1 MVEFFECF
9 NLILNW
15 FFIISENVFSVSAKI
30 VGKRMGYEGQR
41 SLIINEGIYNSFGRL
56 LVDPD
61 YNITAVKSLSTAT
74 KNGRSQVVDI
84 FGSSGDDMD
93 VIVQDFQLDHDVD
106 ENDWLFF
113 PKMGAFSL
121 GLAVETTSVKLPAK
135 FGKFWLLCTETP
147 DTIDDAIEFHPDL
160 RLDVTIPDESYEV
173 IFLDLECSKEQYCL
187 DLFEELPDHQLW
199 EDFFNA
205 NR

>member
-1 MVEFFECF
+1 MFT
-9 NLILNW
+9 L
-15 FFIISENVFSVSAKI
+15 SAKI
-30 VGKRMGYEGQR
+30 VGKRIGYEGQR

-61 YNITAVKSLSTAT
+61 YNISAVKSLTSAN
-74 KNGRSQVVDI
+74 NGRNQTVDI

-93 VIVQDFQLDHDVD
+93 IIVQDFQLDHDVD

-121 GLAVETTSVKLPAK
+121 GLSSETTSLKLPAK
-135 FGKFWLLCTETP
+135 FGNFWLFCTEAP
-147 DTIDDAIEFHPDL
+147 DMIDDAMEFHRDL
-160 RLDVTIPDESYEV
+160 RLDITIPDESYEV
-173 IFLDLECSKEQYCL
+173 IFLDLEGSKEQYCL
-187 DLFEELPDHQLW
+187 DLFEELPDHQFW
-199 EDFFNA
+199 EDLFNA